1 MLAFFLFY
9 IMASRMNTI
18 ASAIDEREGHAD
30 HEFLDEQVRNAC
42 CGHLKA
48 FLLVHKNSF
57 LNRVSNIPSQEIL
70 FH

>member
-57 LNRVSNIPSQEIL
+57 IRRVQEI
-70 FH
+70 

>member
-1 MLAFFLFY
+1 
-9 IMASRMNTI
+9 MASRMNTI

-57 LNRVSNIPSQEIL
+57 
-70 FH
+70 